1 VTDTNLGS
9 RLLYRTSTGLEKA
22 LADVDGDRITDTAAE
37 LIQAIWD
44 PWACPLRLLPYLAW
58 AVGVEYWNDDWSETT
73 KRAWVA
79 YQLEFKSTR
88 GTRRALEMAV
98 DYAGRDVS
106 RWGYEVIKVTTRPQ
120 KVFSGP
126 SLTREQRQAWLA
138 QLPQVRVWRINEQ
151 GTATPY
157 KSFYG
162 GRVANRLRSRRFCI
176 AGAAPVPSDAVTR
189 LNRRARWIEHG
200 VETDIRVSDF
210 GSYFQLH
217 KAGVE
222 NGSVFSGRPFG
233 LGRHYLP
240 STADDRLITIEPKAA
255 MPWRSANT
263 PSLQAVTSEPERVT
277 ISGTRGRSVF
287 CDTPL
292 ANFFVPTTA
301 PYRIYQRYAVLDA
314 TVRELRRPPTQ
325 FMGVGRYGFPAF
337 TAWANVEVRGTLNAK
352 AAGFGFM
359 QPRAR
364 FFIPHDSTAI
374 DQVKLAAQGSKALRD
389 KILLRT
395 GPEPKFLAGEKPV
408 LAEIDTMPAG

>member
-1 VTDTNLGS
+1 MTATDLGS
-9 RLLYRTSTGLEKA
+9 RLLYRTATGLERA
-22 LADVDGDRITDTAAE
+22 LADVDGFRITDTNVE

-44 PWACPLRLLPYLAW
+44 PWTCPLRVLSYLAW
-58 AVGVEYWNDDWSETT
+58 AMGVEYWNDDWSETT

-88 GTRRALEMAV
+88 GTRKALEVAV
-98 DYAGRDVS
+98 DYAGRDIS
-106 RWGYEVIKVTTRPQ
+106 PWGYEVTKVMARPQ

-126 SLTREQRQAWLA
+126 SLTREQREAWLA
-138 QLPQVRVWRINEQ
+138 RLPQVRVWRINEQ
-151 GTATPY
+151 GTAAPY
-157 KSFYG
+157 KSFYNSHA
-162 GRVANRLRSRRFCI
+162 ANRLRHRRFHLG
-176 AGAAPVPSDAVTR
+176 GAASIPSDAITR
-189 LNRRARWIEHG
+189 LKRRARWIEHG
-200 VETDIRVSDF
+200 VETDIHVSDF

-240 STADDRLITIEPKAA
+240 STADERLITIEPRAA

-263 PSLQAVTSEPERVT
+263 PSMQAVTSEPERVT
-277 ISGTRGRSVF
+277 VHGTRGRGVF

-301 PYRIYQRYAVLDA
+301 PYRIYQRYAVLDP

-337 TAWANVEVRGTLNAK
+337 TARVHVEVRGVIHPK
-352 AAGFGFM
+352 AAGFGYLV
-359 QPRAR
+359 PGIR
-364 FFIPHDSTAI
+364 FFMPHDGRAI
-374 DQVKLAAQGSKALRD
+374 EQVKLAAQGAKALRD
-389 KILLRT
+389 RILLRT

-408 LAEIDTMPAG
+408 MAEIDTMPAG